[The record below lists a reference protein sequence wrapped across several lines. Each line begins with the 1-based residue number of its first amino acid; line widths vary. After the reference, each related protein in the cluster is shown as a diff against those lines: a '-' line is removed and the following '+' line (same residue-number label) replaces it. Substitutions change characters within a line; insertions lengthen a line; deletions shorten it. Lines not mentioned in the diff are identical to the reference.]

1 MYNQLFKCPRAIE
14 RHLSSP
20 LYEERSRYLAHCA
33 AQGSTKSS
41 LRLIAQQ
48 MLVFIDYLDLKSD
61 GEVCIKQVYEA
72 ADQWVN
78 RQPHPNNVTDYRYG
92 RMRFISEAKKWLHF
106 LGRLLMPEVQH
117 RPYTH
122 MIEEYIDHMAR
133 EKGLAQDTIR
143 IRCWHLEQFF
153 NRFWPQ
159 HRPFNQITIADIDA
173 AIARKG
179 NQDSY
184 SRTSIKSYATALRS
198 FFRYAE
204 ERGWCNPGMATA
216 IMSPRL
222 YADESLPK
230 GPSWQDVHRL
240 LASTEGDLPKDIRDR
255 AIIMLFAVY
264 GMRVGEVRALRL
276 EDLNW
281 ENELIYV
288 TRPKLRRRQL
298 YPLSHTVGEAILR
311 YLREVRPRSTY
322 REIFLTLRAPLKP
335 IGSGVLYDIVS
346 DRLRALEV
354 PLKHYGPHSLR
365 HACGTRLLT
374 KGLSMKEI
382 GDHLGHR
389 KIDTTRVYAKVDIAG
404 LRQVADF
411 ELGGVL

>member
-1 MYNQLFKCPRAIE
+1 
-14 RHLSSP
+14 
-20 LYEERSRYLAHCA
+20 
-33 AQGSTKSS
+33 
-41 LRLIAQQ
+41 
-48 MLVFIDYLDLKSD
+48 
-61 GEVCIKQVYEA
+61 
-72 ADQWVN
+72 
-78 RQPHPNNVTDYRYG
+78 
-92 RMRFISEAKKWLHF
+92 MRFISEAKKWLHF
-106 LGRLLMPEVQH
+106 LGRLRMPEVQRH
-117 RPYTH
+117 PYTH

-133 EKGLAQDTIR
+133 ERGLAQDTIR
-143 IRCWHLEQFF
+143 IRCWHLEQFL
-153 NRFWPQ
+153 NRFWKQ

-179 NQDSY
+179 NQDGY
-184 SRTSIKSYATALRS
+184 SRTSIKSYATALRA

-204 ERGWCNPGMATA
+204 QRGWCNPGMATA

-230 GPSWQDVHRL
+230 GPSWRDVHRL
-240 LASTEGDLPKDIRDR
+240 IASTEGDLPKDIRDR

-281 ENELIYV
+281 ENELIYI
-288 TRPKLRRRQL
+288 TRPKLRRRQP

-322 REIFLTLRAPLKP
+322 REVFLTLRAPLKP

-354 PLKHYGPHSLR
+354 PLRHYGPHSLR
-365 HACGTRLLT
+365 HACATRLLT
-374 KGLSMKEI
+374 EGLSMKEI